1 MRKIVYETGEGVE
14 ESENLIAYDET
25 TDYWILAPEGEDT
38 DLRRRVPSRRVYFV
52 ESDESNV
59 W

>member
-1 MRKIVYETGEGVE
+1 MRKIVYETDEGVE

-38 DLRRRVPSRRVYFV
+38 DLRRRVPGRRVYFV